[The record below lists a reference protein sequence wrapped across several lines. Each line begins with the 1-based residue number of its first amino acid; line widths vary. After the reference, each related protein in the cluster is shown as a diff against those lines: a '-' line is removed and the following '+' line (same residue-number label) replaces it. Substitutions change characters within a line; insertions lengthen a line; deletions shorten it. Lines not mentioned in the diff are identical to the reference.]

1 MKHFFKSAA
10 LVLILTLVIVQLP
23 QILRQVQEWRYPRC
37 YAAEVEG
44 WAAAYDLDPLLIYSF
59 IHTESSF
66 DPKAESSVG
75 ARGLMQM
82 TEETFYWIKS
92 KIAPDEALNFDSL
105 YDPDCSIRFGAYY
118 LKLCLERYGGDIA
131 TARRPITAAGAPWM
145 PCWKMGSTPGTA
157 PSWPSFL
164 TPRWPTMSRKF
175 WNVIN
180 AIQSFTA
187 LE

>member
-66 DPKAESSVG
+66 DPEAESSVG

-131 TARRPITAAGAPWM
+131 TAAAAYHSGWGTVDALLEHGQYTRDGTILAEFPYTQM
-145 PCWKMGSTPGTA
+145 AHYVQKILERYQCYTELYGS
-157 PSWPSFL
+157 
-164 TPRWPTMSRKF
+164 
-175 WNVIN
+175 
-180 AIQSFTA
+180 
-187 LE
+187 

>member
-66 DPKAESSVG
+66 DPEAESSVHHH
-75 ARGLMQM
+75 
-82 TEETFYWIKS
+82 
-92 KIAPDEALNFDSL
+92 
-105 YDPDCSIRFGAYY
+105 
-118 LKLCLERYGGDIA
+118 
-131 TARRPITAAGAPWM
+131 
-145 PCWKMGSTPGTA
+145 
-157 PSWPSFL
+157 
-164 TPRWPTMSRKF
+164 
-175 WNVIN
+175 
-180 AIQSFTA
+180 
-187 LE
+187 